1 MKEYFNKRNLTIAA
15 YALGVILFAILFW
28 LLCSNL
34 LYVIDVAKFIFGQV
48 RSVLYGV
55 IFALLFFPFERS
67 AEKIYAKIFCRKKD
81 RPKLIKAFS
90 IVTVYIAFLLIIAI
104 IFTMIIPP
112 MLTTI
117 TELRAS
123 IITSINSTRDWIE
136 SIVEDSSILLNIY
149 NNVATY
155 IYEELLSVDTSSLA
169 SRLQALGGKIVSEIS
184 NIVIG
189 LIISIYFLAF
199 RKYVGTIC
207 AKTLA
212 SVCSPEWERKI
223 SNFLR
228 RLYID
233 FTEFL
238 SARILSSLYISSI
251 TFLVCR
257 IVGISF
263 YPLIF
268 LILLVLGL
276 IPVFGP
282 IIGAIL
288 TLTLVFITHRQHAL
302 ILLITILATQ
312 IFEEFIIEPAM
323 MKKRL
328 RPEIGTLIVVTLI
341 SFGLFNIWGAVISV
355 PLFCTVSAEIRT
367 WSHKLLKK
375 KKLPTTIESYEN
387 FDPLTYKT
395 DGDEN
400 EIPQSE
406 DTVKEEI
413 ENGENTDSATV

>member
-1 MKEYFNKRNLTIAA
+1 MKEYFNKKNLTVAA
-15 YALGVILFAILFW
+15 YALGVTLFSILFW
-28 LLCSNL
+28 LLCANL
-34 LYVIDVAKFIFGQV
+34 LTVIGGVKFVFAQI
-48 RSVLYGV
+48 RSVLYGI
-55 IFALLFFPFERS
+55 IFALFFFPFERT
-67 AEKIYAKIFCRKKD
+67 AEKIYTKLLCRKKD
-81 RPKLIKAFS
+81 RSKLVKAFS
-90 IVTVYIAFLLIIAI
+90 IVTLYLVFLLIIAI

-112 MLTTI
+112 MLTTV

-149 NNVATY
+149 NKVATY

-184 NIVIG
+184 SIVIG
-189 LIISIYFLAF
+189 LILSIYLLAF

-207 AKTLA
+207 AKALA
-212 SVCSPEWERKI
+212 SVCSPAWERKI

-228 RLYID
+228 RLYND

-302 ILLITILATQ
+302 ILLITILVTQ
-312 IFEEFIIEPAM
+312 LFEEFIIEPAM

-341 SFGLFNIWGAVISV
+341 SFGLFGILGAVISV
-355 PLFCTVSAEIRT
+355 PLFCTVSAEIRE

-375 KKLPTTIESYEN
+375 KKLPTDIEDYKDFN
-387 FDPLTYKT
+387 PLTFDSGKEDIAEETEKT
-395 DGDEN
+395 VTEGNEN
-400 EIPQSE
+400 A
-406 DTVKEEI
+406 DA
-413 ENGENTDSATV
+413 ATE